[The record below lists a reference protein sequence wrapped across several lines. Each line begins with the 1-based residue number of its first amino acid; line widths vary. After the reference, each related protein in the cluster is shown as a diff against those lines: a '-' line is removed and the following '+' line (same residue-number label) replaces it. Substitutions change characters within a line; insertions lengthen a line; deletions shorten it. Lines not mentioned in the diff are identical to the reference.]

1 MIVSTSLTSSL
12 TNSLSSSVSFSGPR
26 SSRMRRRAIAP
37 ARVAAAFIALCI
49 STVFAAAA
57 ATPHAGSPPAYDAW
71 RNAQGERANETPGM
85 KSNKG
90 FAAVIHL
97 ATKTEAERFLREWN
111 ETPTA
116 HAPMLKPAE
125 GIARGESLVLVILY
139 AGCSAQAEGPAP
151 CSATLDV
158 NIFDPNG
165 KLLMEQFDIAL
176 ARDLPAYPRIVQLSP
191 VTLQTDFD
199 ATDPLGLYRYDVVLR
214 NPERNATLALTE
226 TIVLSDTPARVEP
239 RTTIETPAS
248 ARTPAS
254 P

>member
-1 MIVSTSLTSSL
+1 MIVST
-12 TNSLSSSVSFSGPR
+12 SLSSSVSFSGPR
-26 SSRMRRRAIAP
+26 SSRMRGRSIAS
-37 ARVAAAFIALCI
+37 ARIAAALIALCVGV
-49 STVFAAAA
+49 VFAASA

-71 RNAQGERANETPGM
+71 RNAQGERADETPGM

-90 FAAVIHL
+90 FAAAIHL

-111 ETPTA
+111 ETSSA
-116 HAPMLKPAE
+116 HAPTLKPAD
-125 GIARGESLVLVILY
+125 GVARGESLVLLILY

-151 CSATLDV
+151 CTATLDV
-158 NIFDPNG
+158 KIFDPNG
-165 KLLMEQFDIAL
+165 KSLMEQFDIAL

-199 ATDPLGLYRYDVVLR
+199 ATDPVGLYRYDVVLR
-214 NPERNATLALTE
+214 NRERNATLALTE
-226 TIVLSDTPARVEP
+226 TIALSDQPARVEQ
-239 RTTIETPAS
+239 RTPSETPAS